1 MMFGLF
7 VFSLLT
13 SSVLTAPGFEFVS
26 FFETV
31 KMRNETIRLSY
42 KPYRDTWVQYKN
54 DYGKS
59 YLSREIEDLRYT
71 IFESNLKLIEGHN
84 ARYVMGETSY
94 YLGIN
99 QFSDM
104 TELEFLE
111 MLRFVAPNETETNS
125 ICSLYLPAQNTVV
138 PDYVD
143 WRQQGY
149 VTPVKDQG
157 HCGSCW
163 AFSSTGSLEG
173 QHFRK
178 TGQLISLSEQQL
190 LDCSSGFG
198 NMGCDGGNV
207 AWAFAYIQSFGGVES
222 EQDYPYVAKVQN
234 CMSQKSKVAATCSGC
249 IHTKF
254 ESESSLQLAVGE
266 VGPVSVS
273 IYVGASF
280 QHYQGGVYDDPS
292 CKGTI
297 NHAVLIVGYGTDAGT
312 GKDYW
317 LVKNSWGTRWGENGY
332 IKMSRNK
339 NNQCQIADMG
349 IYPLV

>member
-1 MMFGLF
+1 MFSLI
-7 VFSLLT
+7 VLSLLT
-13 SSVLTAPGFEFVS
+13 SSVLSAPGFEFVS

-59 YLSREIEDLRYT
+59 YRSREIEKLRYT
-71 IFESNLKLIEGHN
+71 IFESSLKLIEEHN
-84 ARYVMGETSY
+84 ARYVMGEASY

-125 ICSLYLPAQNTVV
+125 ICSIYLPAQNTVV

-143 WRQQGY
+143 WREQGY
-149 VTPVKDQG
+149 VTPVKNQG

-173 QHFRK
+173 QYFRK
-178 TGQLISLSEQQL
+178 TGQLIPLSEQQL
-190 LDCSSGFG
+190 VDCSSGFG
-198 NMGCDGGNV
+198 NKGCKGGH
-207 AWAFAYIQSFGGVES
+207 ATWAFAYMQSFGGVES
-222 EQDYPYVAKVQN
+222 EQDYPYVETVQD
-234 CMSQKSKVAATCSGC
+234 CMSLKSKVAATCSGC
-249 IHTKF
+249 IHT
-254 ESESSLQLAVGE
+254 ESGSESSLQSAVAE

-273 IYVGASF
+273 IYVKMSF
-280 QHYQGGVYDDPS
+280 KDYQGGVYDDPS
-292 CKGTI
+292 CDGLT
-297 NHAVLIVGYGTDAGT
+297 NHAVLIVGYGTDTGT

-317 LVKNSWGTRWGENGY
+317 LVKNSWGKRWGENGY

-339 NNQCQIADMG
+339 NNQCRIANKG